1 MDWRE
6 VYRKRRMDADQALSR
21 LRSGSS
27 VYIGSG
33 CAEPRHLVA
42 ALSKRAPSL
51 LDVQVIQA
59 ISVAASD
66 YTSEAFADNFTA
78 MRFFVAAAAR
88 RAVSEGAADYVPLH
102 MSDLPDLISSGRL
115 AVDAVLIQVSP
126 PDEHGWCSLGV
137 SVDVAGEAI
146 AQARLVIAQ
155 VNAEMP
161 RTHGDTY
168 IPVSRLDCIV
178 EHTQPL
184 ITFSQTSPD
193 EVAVKAARQVARLIP
208 DGATIHAGLGRM
220 AQAVLGELG
229 GRKNLGIHCDA
240 LTDAY
245 LPLIESGAVTGA
257 AKGMRPHKIVA
268 SFCLGGAKLFSFVN
282 NNPEVVLLPTRE
294 VNNPTVIAANHR
306 MFSVHEALEVDLTGQ
321 VCTADREGRV
331 YSGMG
336 GVMDFLR
343 GATASPGGQGIVVLP
358 SLRPDGSS
366 RVVPQIAPGAGVAVT
381 RAGVRSVATEYGA
394 VYLHGLSLRER
405 AVALIDIA
413 HPNHRDALLTAAR
426 EGGLI
431 SQRQILAPL
440 FTGVYPDKYERHT
453 ALKDGGEVYIR
464 PVKPTDERM
473 VQEFFYSMTDREVY
487 YRFLHATKSFPRKDM
502 QKMVNIDYH
511 RELSLVALAGEF
523 GAERMV
529 GVARYVLGGD
539 GEPEVDFAVA
549 TEMQGK
555 GLGRALMKAVLDV
568 AHDRGYLVANA
579 YVMPENMASM
589 NILKSMGYAVTGLVS
604 QGVIELKLHLDQPV
618 AEPQVELKY
627 DERYRPGNG
636 EAKKKDEPL
645 SRI

>member
-6 VYRKRRMDADQALSR
+6 LYRKRRMDADQALSR

-27 VYIGSG
+27 VFIGSG
-33 CAEPRHLVA
+33 CGEPRHLVS
-42 ALSKRAPSL
+42 ALSRRAPSL
-51 LDVQVIQA
+51 LDVQVVQA
-59 ISVAASD
+59 ISVAAGE
-66 YTSEAFADNFTA
+66 YTSEAYADNFTA

-115 AVDAVLIQVSP
+115 AVDTVLIQVSP

-137 SVDVAGEAI
+137 SVDVIGEALD
-146 AQARLVIAQ
+146 QARLVIAQ
-155 VNAEMP
+155 VNPEMP
-161 RTHGDTY
+161 RTHGDSF

-178 EHTQPL
+178 EHAQPL
-184 ITFSQTSPD
+184 VTFSQAQPD

-220 AQAVLGELG
+220 AQAVLAELA
-229 GRKNLGIHCDA
+229 GRKNLGVHSDA

-245 LPLIESGAVTGA
+245 LPLIESGAITGA
-257 AKGMRPHKIVA
+257 SKTLHPHKVVA
-268 SFCLGGAKLFSFVN
+268 SFCLGGEKLFNYVN
-282 NNPEVVLLPTRE
+282 DNPQVLMLPIRQ
-294 VNNPTVIAANHR
+294 VNNPAVIGANHR

-321 VCTADREGRV
+321 VCAADREGRV

-336 GVMDFLR
+336 GLVDFLR
-343 GATASPGGQGIVVLP
+343 GASASHGGQGIVMLP

-366 RVVPQIAPGAGVAVT
+366 RVVPQIASGAGVVVT

-426 EGGLI
+426 QGGLI
-431 SQRQILAPL
+431 SQRQVLAPL
-440 FTGVYPDKYERHT
+440 FTGVYPDKYERRA
-453 ALKDGGEVYIR
+453 ALKDGSEVFIR

-487 YRFLHATKSFPRKDM
+487 YRFLHATKAFPRKDM

-523 GAERMV
+523 GSERMV
-529 GVARYVLGGD
+529 GVARYVLGSD

-555 GLGRALMKAVLDV
+555 GLGRALMGAVLDV
-568 AHDRGYLVANA
+568 ARDRDYLAANA
-579 YVMPENMASM
+579 YVMPENMASL

-604 QGVIELKLHLDQPV
+604 QGVIEMKLHLDQPV
-618 AEPQVELKY
+618 TEPKMELKY
-627 DERYRPGNG
+627 DERYRPGG
-636 EAKKKDEPL
+636 GAKKSEEPL